1 MVPEKTGGTRW
12 LPETNSEALES
23 VYIAQVYLF
32 SRDLSIS
39 GFEFEGQRVD
49 NYAKPVGG
57 VWSKKGFCRA
67 LPSQVLVRTGIS
79 YIGDGIK
86 HGLSETREICSLVEI
101 LPEQAVGFLVG
112 AALPWTVR
120 VGEVDLDAGH
130 LGKPFVPSHF
140 MRPILGQAQTPLC
153 ADVL

>member
-101 LPEQAVGFLVG
+101 LPEQAVGVVLES
-112 AALPWTVR
+112 T
-120 VGEVDLDAGH
+120 
-130 LGKPFVPSHF
+130 GKL
-140 MRPILGQAQTPLC
+140 IAQDSISYSIHSMHSNYKHHIVSLF
-153 ADVL
+153 